1 MESVWLKKLLDGSLA
16 PARRVII
23 QLNCQNRT
31 QALRHLMSFEI
42 TRFHEDEAITNRRGI
57 TERGTDDRGI
67 IYCRLTDFGNELSR
81 IFFSPDGQRAW
92 CETKRREAGAKIEDA
107 ILRR

>member
-1 MESVWLKKLLDGSLA
+1 MESVWLKKLLDGSLV

-67 IYCRLTDFGNELSR
+67 IYCRLTDFGHELSR
-81 IFFSPDGQRAW
+81 VLFSDEGRRLW
-92 CETKRREAGAKIEDA
+92 TETKRKEAVAKVEDA
-107 ILRR
+107 IFR